1 MKIFVHIK
9 QKIIKVNVGDGAQSI
24 QWLCDS
30 AVMRHDES
38 NHFFLE
44 QVKRLKLESG

>member
-1 MKIFVHIK
+1 MKVFVHIK

-24 QWLCDS
+24 QWLCDT
-30 AVMRHDES
+30 AVLRYDES

-44 QVKRLKLESG
+44 QVKGLKFESG